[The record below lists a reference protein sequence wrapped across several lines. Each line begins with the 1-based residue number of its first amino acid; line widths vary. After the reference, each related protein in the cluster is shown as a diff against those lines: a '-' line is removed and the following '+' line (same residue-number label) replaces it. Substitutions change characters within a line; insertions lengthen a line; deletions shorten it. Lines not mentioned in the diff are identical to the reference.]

1 MRSCSH
7 GLFPGFK
14 PDEAALKQP
23 PRQCKTHGHGH
34 GHGTGMGMQRG
45 HMDELRFIRA
55 AAAGYFPLFVSIPAS
70 AL

>member
-1 MRSCSH
+1 
-7 GLFPGFK
+7 
-14 PDEAALKQP
+14 
-23 PRQCKTHGHGH
+23 
-34 GHGTGMGMQRG
+34 MGMQRG